1 MADLKESV
9 VKKEDIE
16 RKVDTS
22 STKQIAQTGS
32 NNETGVS
39 LLLSQVKIKGK
50 GKKRKTSQEIKDE
63 EIINNF
69 LIITYATL
77 EDLEVRF

>member
-1 MADLKESV
+1 MSDLKESV

-16 RKVDTS
+16 RKVDTN